1 MSYMASYGVYLYIYW
16 NIAKVQCKL
25 SDGTYRD
32 VSDITSISG
41 SAPSMNKNIINT
53 LLDLDLIY
61 FTIKRCIINLKCD
74 NVIVFT

>member
-1 MSYMASYGVYLYIYW
+1 MSYMASYGVYLYI

-53 LLDLDLIY
+53 LLDFDLIY
-61 FTIKRCIINLKCD
+61 FTIKWCINLKCE
-74 NVIVFT
+74 NVNVFT

>member
-1 MSYMASYGVYLYIYW
+1 MSYMASYGVYLYI

-25 SDGTYRD
+25 SDGTYSD

-53 LLDLDLIY
+53 LLDFDLIY
-61 FTIKRCIINLKCD
+61 FTIKWCINLKCE
-74 NVIVFT
+74 NVNVFT